1 VSYSIHFRP
10 GVERDMS
17 RLPANV
23 VRRIDK
29 TLLALQS
36 DPRMPGTRKL
46 TGTESLYRARIG
58 DYRIVDEI
66 DDSKNLV
73 DIQIVAHRREVYRVL

>member
-1 VSYSIHFRP
+1 
-10 GVERDMS
+10 
-17 RLPANV
+17 
-23 VRRIDK
+23 
-29 TLLALQS
+29 
-36 DPRMPGTRKL
+36 MPGTRKL